1 MYLEEK
7 LNGIKLVLSDRK
19 YLAFFTLLALL
30 FYFLYAKAWNM
41 EAHLKMLAYFP
52 SIEGFL
58 NLLSLIAVSALS
70 SLAVILTLFSLN
82 MKVSGKSK
90 YGFFAIVPS
99 FFISASSCCAPFIL
113 TLSSTTIAIGMSIA
127 KFGYAVK
134 TLSFATLLLAILSLS
149 SNISK
154 CCAGGENEAL

>member
-58 NLLSLIAVSALS
+58 NLLL
-70 SLAVILTLFSLN
+70 
-82 MKVSGKSK
+82 KVSGKSK